1 MATSA
6 PSAAR
11 AAIAVTPTGG
21 AGEAVHVVV
30 VGGGISGLSA
40 AERMAAGGARVTV
53 VEASGRVGGIMATE
67 RVGEL
72 VLERGADSVVA
83 AKPATREL
91 CERLGIADR
100 LVGPAA
106 RGAFVY
112 RDGQLRRLPAG
123 LSGLMPTRLGPLA
136 TSRLLSTRGLARA
149 ALEPWQP
156 VPPDAAADE
165 SLESFVTRRVG
176 REAYERLVEPLLAG
190 IYAGDGRRL
199 SVAAT
204 FPQLREVERAHGS
217 LVRGLRARSRATA
230 VAGSAFLSMPGGLQ
244 EIVDALEAALV
255 AGGRVT
261 VRRHAPVRAV
271 VRPGADGR
279 ARVVLE
285 DGSWIAADAVVV
297 ATPAPRAARLLA
309 GEDAAL
315 AAELGAIAHGS
326 TATVTLAVDRA
337 AVPHA
342 LDATGYIIPRV
353 EGRDAL
359 ACTFVSSKWA
369 GRAPAD
375 VALFRVFVGGA
386 HRAELVERD
395 DADLVAIARRE
406 LRETLGVATM
416 PRLARVGRWLGAMPQ
431 YELGHPERVARIAR
445 LTAAHPWLAIAG
457 NAYAGVGIPDCIRSG
472 QAAADR
478 LLGALAPASAGA
490 SRAA

>member
-1 MATSA
+1 VA
-6 PSAAR
+6 
-11 AAIAVTPTGG
+11 
-21 AGEAVHVVV
+21 V
-30 VGGGISGLSA
+30 VGGGVSGLAA
-40 AERMAAGGARVTV
+40 AERLVASGARVTI
-53 VEASGRVGGIMATE
+53 VEATGRLGGIVQTE
-67 RVGEL
+67 RVDDL
-72 VLERGADSVVA
+72 VMERGADSVVA
-83 AKPATREL
+83 AKPATRLL
-91 CERLGIADR
+91 CERLGVAER

-112 RDGQLRRLPAG
+112 RGGRLRRLPAG

-136 TSRLLSTRGLARA
+136 TSRLLSARGLARA

-156 VPPDAAADE
+156 VPADAGGDE
-165 SLESFVTRRVG
+165 SLEAFVTRRVG

-244 EIVDALEAALV
+244 EIVDALECRLLAS
-255 AGGRVT
+255 GRVT
-261 VRRHAPVRAV
+261 VRRHAPVRTVAGPA
-271 VRPGADGR
+271 RGPGGDGL
-279 ARVVLE
+279 ARVVFE
-285 DGSWIAADAVVV
+285 DGSWLAADAVVV
-297 ATPAPRAARLLA
+297 ATPAPRAAALLA

-337 AVPHA
+337 AVPHP
-342 LDATGYIIPRV
+342 LDATGYVIPRV

-359 ACTFVSSKWA
+359 ACTFASSKWA
-369 GRAPAD
+369 GRAPAG

-395 DADLVAIARRE
+395 DAALVAVARRE
-406 LRETLGVATM
+406 LAETLGVAAA
-416 PRLARVGRWLGAMPQ
+416 PRLARVDRWIGAMPQ
-431 YELGHPERVARIAR
+431 YELGHPERAARIAAR
-445 LTAAHPWLAIAG
+445 VAARPWLAVAG
-457 NAYAGVGIPDCIRSG
+457 NAYAGVGVPDCIRSG

-478 LLGALAPASAGA
+478 LLAALAPAAGRA
-490 SRAA
+490 VDAPPRAA

>member
-1 MATSA
+1 
-6 PSAAR
+6 
-11 AAIAVTPTGG
+11 
-21 AGEAVHVVV
+21 VVV
-30 VGGGISGLSA
+30 VGGGISGMSA
-40 AERMAAGGARVTV
+40 AERLAAGGARVTLL
-53 VEASGRVGGIMATE
+53 EASARLGGILETE
-67 RVGEL
+67 RVDEL

-83 AKPATREL
+83 AKPATRLL
-91 CERLGIADR
+91 CERLGIADQ
-100 LVGPAA
+100 LVGPAV

-112 RDGQLRRLPAG
+112 RDGRLRRLPAG

-136 TSRLLSTRGLARA
+136 TSRVLSARGLARA
-149 ALEPWQP
+149 AVEPWQP
-156 VPPDAAADE
+156 VPGDAVADE
-165 SLESFVTRRVG
+165 SLEAFVTRRVG
-176 REAYERLVEPLLAG
+176 REAYERLIEPLLAG

-230 VAGSAFLSMPGGLQ
+230 VAGSAFLSLPGGLQ
-244 EIVDALEAALV
+244 ELVDALERALAAT
-255 AGGRVT
+255 GRVT

-271 VRPGADGR
+271 VGPGRDGAADGR
-279 ARVVLE
+279 PRVVLD
-285 DGSWIAADAVVV
+285 DGTVLAADAVVV

-342 LDATGYIIPRV
+342 LDATGYVIPRV

-359 ACTFVSSKWA
+359 ACTFASSKWA

-395 DADLVAIARRE
+395 DDALVAIARRE
-406 LRETLGVATM
+406 LGETLGVTAA
-416 PRLARVGRWLGAMPQ
+416 PRLARVDRWVRSMPQ
-431 YELGHPERVARIAR
+431 YELGHPERVRRIAER
-445 LTAAHPWLAIAG
+445 VAGRPWLAVAG
-457 NAYAGVGIPDCIRSG
+457 NAYAGVGVPDCIRSG

-478 LLGALAPASAGA
+478 VLGALGGA
-490 SRAA
+490 TGRAADAAAAPLAA

>member
-1 MATSA
+1 MPGPLSSTPVGA
-6 PSAAR
+6 P
-11 AAIAVTPTGG
+11 PGG
-21 AGEAVHVVV
+21 RPHVIV

-40 AERMAAGGARVTV
+40 AERLAAGGARVTV
-53 VEASGRVGGIMATE
+53 LEASGRLGGIVHTE
-67 RVGEL
+67 RVDGL
-72 VLERGADSVVA
+72 VMERGADSVVA
-83 AKPATREL
+83 AKPATRLL

-100 LVGPAA
+100 LVGPTA

-112 RDGQLRRLPAG
+112 RDGRLRRLPAG

-136 TSRLLSTRGLARA
+136 TSRLLSARGFARA

-156 VPPDAAADE
+156 VPADAGTDE
-165 SLESFVTRRVG
+165 SLEAFVTRRVG

-204 FPQLREVERAHGS
+204 FPQLRAVERAHGS

-230 VAGSAFLSMPGGLQ
+230 VAGSAFLSLPGGL
-244 EIVDALEAALV
+244 EELIAAL
-255 AGGRVT
+255 AAALAATGLVT

-271 VRPGADGR
+271 VGGRHGVDDGR
-279 ARVVLE
+279 PRVVLD
-285 DGSWIAADAVVV
+285 DGEWLDADAVVV
-297 ATPAPRAARLLA
+297 ATPAPRAAAIVA

-315 AAELGAIAHGS
+315 AGELAAIAHGS

-337 AVPHA
+337 AVPHR
-342 LDATGYIIPRV
+342 LDATGYVIPRV

-395 DADLVAIARRE
+395 DAALVAIARRE
-406 LRETLGVATM
+406 LRETLGVTAA
-416 PRLARVGRWLGAMPQ
+416 PREVRVGRWLNAMPQ
-431 YELGHPERVARIAR
+431 YELGHPERVARIAA
-445 LTAAHPWLAIAG
+445 LAAAHPWLAIAG
-457 NAYAGVGIPDCIRSG
+457 NAFDGVGVPDCIRSG
-472 QAAADR
+472 HGAADR
-478 LLGALAPASAGA
+478 LLAALAAAPQDASL
-490 SRAA
+490 AA

>member
-1 MATSA
+1 M
-6 PSAAR
+6 
-11 AAIAVTPTGG
+11 
-21 AGEAVHVVV
+21 VV
-30 VGGGISGLSA
+30 VGAGISGLAA
-40 AERMAAGGARVTV
+40 AERLAAGGVRVTV
-53 VEASGRVGGIMATE
+53 LEASARLGGMIATE
-67 RVGEL
+67 RTGDL
-72 VLERGADSVVA
+72 VLEEGADSVVA

-91 CERLGIADR
+91 CEQVGVADR
-100 LVGPAA
+100 LVGPAV

-112 RDGQLRRLPAG
+112 RGGQLRRLPAG

-136 TSRLLSTRGLARA
+136 TSRVLSTRGLARA

-156 VPPDAAADE
+156 VPAAAGADE
-165 SLESFVTRRVG
+165 SLEAFVTRRVG

-230 VAGSAFLSMPGGLQ
+230 VAGSAFLSMPTGLQ
-244 EIVDALEAALV
+244 EIVDALERALAAT
-255 AGGRVT
+255 GRVT
-261 VRRHAPVRAV
+261 VRRHAPVRT
-271 VRPGADGR
+271 VRGPARDALAAGDAW

-285 DGSWIAADAVVV
+285 DGSWLSADAVVIAV
-297 ATPAPRAARLLA
+297 PAPRAAAILA
-309 GEDAAL
+309 AEDAAL
-315 AAELGAIAHGS
+315 AAEVGAIAHGS

-342 LDATGYIIPRV
+342 LDATGYVIPRV

-395 DADLVAIARRE
+395 DAALVAIARRE
-406 LRETLGVATM
+406 LHETLGVTSA
-416 PRLARVGRWLGAMPQ
+416 PRLTRVSRWMHAMPQ
-431 YELGHPERVARIAR
+431 YELGHPERAARIRQRVAAR
-445 LTAAHPWLAIAG
+445 PWLALAG

-472 QAAADR
+472 QAAAER
-478 LLGALAPASAGA
+478 IAPGLLAVPAGTP
-490 SRAA
+490 AAA